1 MFSSA
6 LVCLFICQQDCAKTT
21 QSVSTKFGGK
31 LAHGPR
37 KKPLDFGG
45 KPARIT
51 LGLGLGWVMVMVRW
65 VYRRNSHGR
74 IYVT

>member
-45 KPARIT
+45 KHY
-51 LGLGLGWVMVMVRW
+51 VR
-65 VYRRNSHGR
+65 VRVGVGYG
-74 IYVT
+74 YG